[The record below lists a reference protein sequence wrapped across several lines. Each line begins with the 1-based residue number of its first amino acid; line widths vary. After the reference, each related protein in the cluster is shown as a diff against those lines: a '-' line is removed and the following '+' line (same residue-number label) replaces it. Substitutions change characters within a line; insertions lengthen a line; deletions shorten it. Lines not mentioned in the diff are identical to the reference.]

1 MEAILSLPG
10 WESRNSDAWGHCT
23 PPSKML
29 IFTVLA
35 DCAAWPTV
43 TAGLP
48 DRSYQPDDIAKI
60 MGGNWLRV
68 VQEVLG

>member
-1 MEAILSLPG
+1 
-10 WESRNSDAWGHCT
+10 
-23 PPSKML
+23 ML